1 MAEDQDKSQQTEEPT
16 AKRLEQAR
24 EHGDVVKSGELTT
37 FILLGG
43 GTLAIAMFGKY
54 AAVSLARFLPL
65 FLQQPDAMSVD
76 GASLRAM
83 TIVLLPKIAM
93 AVAPFFAVMI
103 AAGLAGH
110 MLQSRPS
117 FSLDK
122 IAPDFSKVSPMAG
135 FKRLFGAEGW
145 MNLLKG
151 LAKMAVVGVAI
162 WTQLWPERHGL
173 EAMLNQTTVAVA
185 GDMSRLLFKVLMAS
199 LATLGLIAGL
209 DYFWQR
215 MRWLSRNR
223 MSKQEIKE
231 EYRQNEGDPTI
242 KAKIRQLRHE
252 RARKRMMAAV
262 PTASVVIMNP
272 THYAVALKY
281 ESGKMAAPVCVAKG
295 IDALALRI
303 RAVAEENDVPV
314 VENPPLARALH
325 AAVEV
330 DDPIPPEHFKA
341 VAQVIGYVMRLQGK
355 LPARI
360 H

>member
-1 MAEDQDKSQQTEEPT
+1 MADDQDKSQQTEEPT

-24 EHGDVVKSGELTT
+24 EHGDVVKSAEVTT
-37 FILLGG
+37 FVLLGG

-54 AAVSLARFLPL
+54 TIMELARFMSL
-65 FLQQPDAMSVD
+65 FLQQPEAMRVD
-76 GASLRAM
+76 GAGIAAMLRA
-83 TIVLLPKIAM
+83 LLPQLAF
-93 AVAPFFAVMI
+93 VLAPFFAVMV

-110 MLQSRPS
+110 VLQSRPTIS
-117 FSLDK
+117 FDK
-122 IAPDFSKVSPMAG
+122 ITIDFSKVSPMAG

-145 MNLLKG
+145 MNLIKG
-151 LAKMAVVGVAI
+151 LAKIAVVGVAI
-162 WTQLWPERHGL
+162 WTQLWPERGGL
-173 EAMLNQTTVAVA
+173 ESILSQSTTSVMA
-185 GDMSRLLFKVLMAS
+185 DMSHLLFKVLMAA
-199 LATLGLIAGL
+199 LAALAVIAGL

-215 MRWLSRNR
+215 MRFMARNR

-262 PTASVVIMNP
+262 PSATVVIMNP
-272 THYAVALKY
+272 THFAVALKY
-281 ESGKMAAPVCVAKG
+281 ESGQMAAPVCVAKG
-295 IDALALRI
+295 VDALALRI

-325 AAVEV
+325 AAIEI
-330 DDPIPPEHFKA
+330 DDPVPPEHFKA

-355 LPARI
+355 LPARAG
-360 H
+360 

>member
-1 MAEDQDKSQQTEEPT
+1 MADDQDKSQQTEEPT
-16 AKRLEQAR
+16 AKRLEQAH
-24 EHGDVVKSGELTT
+24 EHGDVVKSAELTT
-37 FILLGG
+37 FVLLGG

-54 AAVSLARFLPL
+54 TAVSLARSLSL
-65 FLQQPDAMSVD
+65 FLEQPDTMSVD
-76 GASLRAM
+76 GAGLAAMARLLLPQIAM
-83 TIVLLPKIAM
+83 TI
-93 AVAPFFAVMI
+93 APFFAVMI

-110 MLQSRPS
+110 LLQSRPG

-135 FKRLFGAEGW
+135 FKRLFGVEGW
-145 MNLLKG
+145 MNLVKG

-162 WTQLWPERHGL
+162 WTQLWPERGGL
-173 EAMLNQTTVAVA
+173 EAILNQSTVAVA
-185 GDMSRLLFKVLMAS
+185 DDMSRLLFKVLMAS
-199 LATLGLIAGL
+199 LVTLGVLAGL

-215 MRWLSRNR
+215 MRFMARNR

-252 RARKRMMAAV
+252 RAKKRMMASV

-314 VENPPLARALH
+314 IENPPLARALH
-325 AAVEV
+325 AAVEI

-355 LPARI
+355 LPARAN
-360 H
+360 

>member
-16 AKRLEQAR
+16 AKRLEQAH
-24 EHGDVVKSGELTT
+24 ESGDAIKSAELTT
-37 FILLGG
+37 FILLGA

-54 AAVSLARFLPL
+54 AALSLASSLTL

-76 GASLRAM
+76 GAGLIAM
-83 TIVLLPKIAM
+83 MRLLLPKIAF

-103 AAGLAGH
+103 TAGVAGH
-110 MLQSRPS
+110 VLQSRPS
-117 FSLDK
+117 FSFDK

-135 FKRLFGAEGW
+135 FKRLFGVEGW

-151 LAKMAVVGVAI
+151 LAKIAVVGMAI
-162 WTQLWPERHGL
+162 WTQLWPERGGL
-173 EAMLNQTTVAVA
+173 EAILNQSTAAVA
-185 GDMSRLLFKVLMAS
+185 ADMTRLLFKVLMAS
-199 LATLGLIAGL
+199 LATLGVIAGL

-215 MRWLSRNR
+215 MRFMARNR

-262 PTASVVIMNP
+262 PQATVVIMNP

-325 AAVEV
+325 AAIEI
-330 DDPIPPEHFKA
+330 DDPVPPEHFKA
-341 VAQVIGYVMRLQGK
+341 VAQVIGYVLRLQGK
-355 LPARI
+355 LPARAN
-360 H
+360 

>member
-24 EHGDVVKSGELTT
+24 EHGDVVKSAELST

-54 AAVSLARFLPL
+54 TAVSLARTLSL
-65 FLQQPDAMSVD
+65 FLQQPDTMSVD
-76 GASLRAM
+76 GASLTAM
-83 TIVLLPKIAM
+83 MRLLLPKLAL

-110 MLQSRPS
+110 MLQSRPG

-122 IAPDFSKVSPMAG
+122 IAPDFSKVSPLAG

-162 WTQLWPERHGL
+162 WTQLWPERHNL
-173 EAMLNQTTVAVA
+173 EAILNQSTVAVL

-242 KAKIRQLRHE
+242 KAKIRQLRYE

-303 RAVAEENDVPV
+303 RAVAEEHDVPV

-325 AAVEV
+325 AAVEI
-330 DDPIPPEHFKA
+330 DDAIPPEHFKA

-355 LPARI
+355 LPARTG
-360 H
+360 